1 MQEKIKDILEEA
13 LSKKEVDKSGKSKS
27 LLDKVTKEAKKA
39 FTDEEKRKELL
50 GLLQKAEKLGIKIP
64 FSDKMS
70 LEDLEKLVKSLDKK

>member
-50 GLLQKAEKLGIKIP
+50 GLLQKAENLGIKIP